1 MIWLE
6 VKTEGVA
13 EPPYRY
19 TCSNCGT
26 LWMTVDADRQPPDE
40 CKACGAEKPT
50 CSKCRYLQVINT
62 DEVYAQCTKTG
73 CVFRPFR
80 LDTRKVYCDLGERK
94 DDGE

>member
-1 MIWLE
+1 MDKILYLRD
-6 VKTEGVA
+6 A
-13 EPPYRY
+13 ERVIKDYFIE
-19 TCSNCGT
+19 CVNAD
-26 LWMTVDADRQPPDE
+26 MDADRQPPDS
-40 CKACGAEKPT
+40 CPACGERKLT

-94 DDGE
+94 DDADG